1 MKKVIALILVA
12 ILFFTA
18 QEEMLAV
25 EKQGIQIYVHFKNGK
40 SIKGELICVKQDGL
54 LVLDPTTGGGRSIA
68 MSEVKAIDIARKA
81 QVGLGMLLGT
91 LSAIVIGSVIEGP
104 FHDKR
109 TSGWFGGEPGVYTAA
124 EQRRDALLPYGVGGF
139 GVGALIGVA
148 CGIDKRFKID
158 GRSEHEVRE
167 VLEKLRK
174 KARVPDY
181 K

>member
-1 MKKVIALILVA
+1 MKKAIALILVT
-12 ILFFTA
+12 ILFITA
-18 QEEMLAV
+18 HEEMLAV
-25 EKQGIQIYVHFKNGK
+25 EKQGIQIYVHFKNGF

-68 MSEVKAIDIARKA
+68 MSEVKAVDIARKS

-91 LSAIVIGSVIEGP
+91 LSAVVIGSVIEGP
-104 FHDKR
+104 FYDKR
-109 TSGWFGGEPGVYTAA
+109 TSGWFGGGSRVITAG
-124 EQRRDALLPYGVGGF
+124 EQWRDAILPYGLGGF

-158 GRSEHEVRE
+158 GLSEGEVRE
-167 VLEKLRK
+167 VLEKLQK